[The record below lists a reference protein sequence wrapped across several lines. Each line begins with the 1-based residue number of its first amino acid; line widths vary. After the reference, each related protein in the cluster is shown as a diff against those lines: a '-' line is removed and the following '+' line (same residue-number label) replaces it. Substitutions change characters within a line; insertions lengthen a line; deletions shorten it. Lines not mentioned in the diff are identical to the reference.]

1 MKSHIAF
8 DTLEFT
14 DDLKKGGFKQ
24 EEAEA
29 VAKATAKA
37 FTQMIDT
44 KELATKK
51 DILELKIELKSFIGN
66 VIIGSFVILA
76 GVQTLLH
83 FFPGK

>member
-1 MKSHIAF
+1 
-8 DTLEFT
+8 
-14 DDLKKGGFKQ
+14 
-24 EEAEA
+24 
-29 VAKATAKA
+29 
-37 FTQMIDT
+37 MIDT